1 MSEPF
6 LYLEDLVKAEVPKP
20 PKSIG
25 GGAKPPGARSTL
37 AGGPKATPPASDK
50 AQALAGGPLKRIEAP
65 APPGEQTLSQK
76 NPNPPVSPAAKQAS
90 TIKYEWWSGTGTPPA
105 DGGWE
110 KGPEGGWRRPEGSGK
125 GGGKGE
131 SENLISDMAPDAKP
145 EDPTTAQKQDQ
156 APDKKLVTSGDKE
169 SAPVSSSAEKI
180 EAAKQ
185 GDIGKEL
192 EDRAALNETGHFRDN
207 PDVGQRAFK
216 EEHRLPKDD
225 KGRVKYFEDFP
236 GWSREKHEATAREAL
251 ANKDYATA
259 ADHIIASKQTGEPQ
273 RSREESDA
281 AGDIA
286 AEFTKKTGGIRPM
299 QHRATRQRKE
309 AKKVAANAHAESEK
323 KIRAEAEKQLKEEAK
338 SAAGEGEK
346 PKKPNQE
353 QIKKMA
359 QKLSMEADNHRQS
372 ARNMLENVQAHAER
386 ETDPERKEQL
396 EKIAGYLEE
405 QSNIK
410 GDIGNQDKDILKM
423 AQQAV
428 KHHGANKPP
437 KDEEPK
443 EQVSNKPKYNYGAA
457 FDSGRALGEQVGG
470 AAATLEGGGAFVPTV
485 VNYGGKGAVQGG
497 HHLLRGDG
505 KKAASEAAPKKA
517 PTKGA
522 EVEQSSMK
530 TEKSLP
536 LYLDL
541 DILKAVSSPN
551 IGNTTPSESRAR
563 IKHESSYAKRPVG
576 VANEGIVTEDDPDEG
591 KDWKHDDANAVE
603 TSVDQKLK
611 EKETDEEETE
621 EETEKAL
628 LADPSSLLKSLNTE
642 VRTELNRVLP
652 SANEA
657 SFMVNVLHYDPT
669 LVAKGQKHI
678 MGKDRHLFN
687 EWMQGRLSKSISS
700 LTERIVIK

>member
-37 AGGPKATPPASDK
+37 AGGPKSTPPASDK

-76 NPNPPVSPAAKQAS
+76 NPNPPVSPAAKQAA
-90 TIKYEWWSGTGTPPA
+90 TITYEYWSGTGTPPSS
-105 DGGWE
+105 GGWE
-110 KGPEGGWRRPEGSGK
+110 KGPEGGWRRPEGSG

-156 APDKKLVTSGDKE
+156 APDKKLVSSGDKE

-185 GDIGKEL
+185 GEIGE
-192 EDRAALNETGHFRDN
+192 EDKATPESKAEMAKQEKADN
-207 PDVGQRAFK
+207 
-216 EEHRLPKDD
+216 
-225 KGRVKYFEDFP
+225 
-236 GWSREKHEATAREAL
+236 
-251 ANKDYATA
+251 
-259 ADHIIASKQTGEPQ
+259 
-273 RSREESDA
+273 
-281 AGDIA
+281 
-286 AEFTKKTGGIRPM
+286 
-299 QHRATRQRKE
+299 
-309 AKKVAANAHAESEK
+309 AKLHAESEK

-338 SAAGEGEK
+338 SEAGEGEK

-353 QIKKMA
+353 QIKKKA
-359 QKLSMEADNHRQS
+359 QQLEMEADNHRQS

-386 ETDPERKEQL
+386 ETDPEKKEQL

-405 QSNIK
+405 QSNIE
-410 GDIGNQDKDILKM
+410 GEIGNQDKDILKM

-428 KHHGANKPP
+428 KHHGVGKPP
-437 KDEEPK
+437 KDEDPK

-457 FDSGRALGEQVGG
+457 FDAGRALGEQVGG
-470 AAATLEGGGAFVPTV
+470 ASATLEGGGALVPTV

-505 KKAASEAAPKKA
+505 KKAAAEAAPKKA

-563 IKHESSYAKRPVG
+563 TQHESSYAKRPVG

-652 SANEA
+652 SANET
-657 SFMVNVLHYDPT
+657 SFMVNVLHYDPS

>member
-6 LYLEDLVKAEVPKP
+6 LYLEDLIKAEVPKP
-20 PKSIG
+20 PKEIG
-25 GGAKPPGARSTL
+25 GGAKAPGARMTL
-37 AGGPKATPPASDK
+37 AGGPKATPKVSDK
-50 AQALAGGPLKRIEAP
+50 AQALASGPAKDIGGGV
-65 APPGEQTLSQK
+65 APPAQQTLAQK
-76 NPNPPVSPAAKQAS
+76 NPNPAPLPAAKAAATQ
-90 TIKYEWWSGTGTPPA
+90 TYEYWSGDGAPPSS
-105 DGGWE
+105 GGWE
-110 KGPEGGWRRPEGSGK
+110 KGPEGGWRRPEGSGS
-125 GGGKGE
+125 GGN
-131 SENLISDMAPDAKP
+131 SEADHLIADMKPAEP
-145 EDPTTAQKQDQ
+145 EDPATAQKQAQ
-156 APDKKLVTSGDKE
+156 EPDKKLVSSGDKE

-180 EAAKQ
+180 EESKQ
-185 GDIGKEL
+185 
-192 EDRAALNETGHFRDN
+192 
-207 PDVGQRAFK
+207 
-216 EEHRLPKDD
+216 
-225 KGRVKYFEDFP
+225 
-236 GWSREKHEATAREAL
+236 ATAPPPVSEEAQ
-251 ANKDYATA
+251 KVVKQK
-259 ADHIIASKQTGEPQ
+259 ADN
-273 RSREESDA
+273 
-281 AGDIA
+281 
-286 AEFTKKTGGIRPM
+286 
-299 QHRATRQRKE
+299 
-309 AKKVAANAHAESEK
+309 AKLHAESEK

-353 QIKKMA
+353 QIDKMA
-359 QKLSMEADNHRQS
+359 QKLTMEADNHRQS

-386 ETDPERKEQL
+386 ETDPEKKEQL

-405 QSNIK
+405 QSNIE
-410 GDIGNQDKDILKM
+410 GEIGNQDKDILKM

-428 KHHGANKPP
+428 KHHGVNKPP

-457 FDSGRALGEQVGG
+457 FDAGRTFGEQVGG

-485 VNYGGKGAVQGG
+485 VNYGGSGAVRGG
-497 HHLLRGDG
+497 HHLLQGND
-505 KKAASEAAPKKA
+505 KKAATEAAPKKA
-517 PTKGA
+517 PAKGA

-541 DILKAVSSPN
+541 DILKAVNAPN
-551 IGNTTPSESRAR
+551 VGHTTPSESRAR

-591 KDWKHDDANAVE
+591 KEWKHDDADAVE

-611 EKETDEEETE
+611 EKKKDEEETE

-642 VRTELNRVLP
+642 VRSELNKVLP
-652 SANEA
+652 SDMETA
-657 SFMVNVLHYDPT
+657 FMVDVLQYDPA
-669 LVAKGQKHI
+669 LVSKGQKHI
-678 MGKDRHLFN
+678 MGRDRHLFN

>member
-6 LYLEDLVKAEVPKP
+6 LYLEDLIKAEVPKP
-20 PKSIG
+20 PKEIG
-25 GGAKPPGARSTL
+25 GGAKAPGARMTL
-37 AGGPKATPPASDK
+37 AGGPKATPKVSDK
-50 AQALAGGPLKRIEAP
+50 AQALASGPAKDIGGGV
-65 APPGEQTLSQK
+65 APPAQQTLAQK
-76 NPNPPVSPAAKQAS
+76 NPNPAPLPAAKAAATQ
-90 TIKYEWWSGTGTPPA
+90 TYEYWSGDGAPPSS
-105 DGGWE
+105 GGWE
-110 KGPEGGWRRPEGSGK
+110 KGPEGGWRRPEGSGS
-125 GGGKGE
+125 GGN
-131 SENLISDMAPDAKP
+131 SEADHLIADMKPAEP
-145 EDPTTAQKQDQ
+145 EDPATAQKQAQ
-156 APDKKLVTSGDKE
+156 EPDKKLVSSGDQE

-180 EAAKQ
+180 EQAKQ

-309 AKKVAANAHAESEK
+309 AKKVAADAHAKSEK

-353 QIKKMA
+353 QIDKMA
-359 QKLSMEADNHRQS
+359 QKLTMEADNHRQS

-386 ETDPERKEQL
+386 ETDPEKKEQL

-405 QSNIK
+405 QSNIE
-410 GDIGNQDKDILKM
+410 GEIGNQDKDILKM

-428 KHHGANKPP
+428 KHHGVNKPP

-457 FDSGRALGEQVGG
+457 FDAGRTFGEQVGG

-485 VNYGGKGAVQGG
+485 VNYGGSGAVRGG
-497 HHLLRGDG
+497 HHLLQGND
-505 KKAASEAAPKKA
+505 KKAATEAAPKKA
-517 PTKGA
+517 PAKGA

-541 DILKAVSSPN
+541 DILKAVNAPN
-551 IGNTTPSESRAR
+551 VGHTTPSESRAR

-591 KDWKHDDANAVE
+591 KEWKHDDADAVE

-611 EKETDEEETE
+611 EKKKDEEETE

-642 VRTELNRVLP
+642 VRSELNKVLP
-652 SANEA
+652 SDMETA
-657 SFMVNVLHYDPT
+657 FMVDVLQYDPA
-669 LVAKGQKHI
+669 LVSKGQKHI
-678 MGKDRHLFN
+678 MGRDRHLFN

>member
-25 GGAKPPGARSTL
+25 GGPKPPGARSTL

-65 APPGEQTLSQK
+65 APSGAQTLSQK

-180 EAAKQ
+180 EESKQ
-185 GDIGKEL
+185 
-192 EDRAALNETGHFRDN
+192 
-207 PDVGQRAFK
+207 
-216 EEHRLPKDD
+216 
-225 KGRVKYFEDFP
+225 
-236 GWSREKHEATAREAL
+236 ATAPPPVSEEAQ
-251 ANKDYATA
+251 KVVKQK
-259 ADHIIASKQTGEPQ
+259 ADN
-273 RSREESDA
+273 
-281 AGDIA
+281 
-286 AEFTKKTGGIRPM
+286 
-299 QHRATRQRKE
+299 
-309 AKKVAANAHAESEK
+309 AKLHAESEK

-652 SANEA
+652 SANET